1 MRAEIGGQGKA
12 LEWQERI
19 GVGLN
24 PSPKLAFPN
33 IYVLALQ
40 HLGKC
45 TYHAEFLVLA
55 CGAAS
60 RKYWVGGGGGEREGL
75 KETQARLRINKED
88 HFSRISNLY
97 GLNIFVYSGLMI
109 SKL

>member
-1 MRAEIGGQGKA
+1 MGIFIF
-12 LEWQERI
+12 LRI
-19 GVGLN
+19 LIILRIY
-24 PSPKLAFPN
+24 KPN
-33 IYVLALQ
+33 IKRTHYEAGL
-40 HLGKC
+40 
-45 TYHAEFLVLA
+45 EFLVLA

-97 GLNIFVYSGLMI
+97 GLNIFVHSVLMI